1 VKITIRKITSL
12 LFLLL
17 GILPLLFIL
26 SFHIQQHLVREHMK
40 EELERRNL
48 QTLQIPEQDV
58 IWMDKHEIWVNE
70 QMFDIHSRSLEKG
83 IYTFTGLYDAQET
96 LLVKQHED
104 ATGKNLQENKVLAQL
119 FKCLQTIFFES
130 LADAALQTTSPAIS
144 FASLTMGPIKQF
156 RVILTPPPQP
166 GAMCFFSNQYVL

>member
-1 VKITIRKITSL
+1 VKIAIRKITSL

-17 GILPLLFIL
+17 GLLPLLFIL

-48 QTLQIPEQDV
+48 QTLRIPEQEV

-70 QMFDIHSRSLEKG
+70 QMFDIHSRSLENG
-83 IYTFTGLYDAQET
+83 IYTFTGLYDEQET

-104 ATGKNLQENKVLAQL
+104 ATGKNLDENKMLAQL
-119 FKCLQTIFFES
+119 FKCLQTIFLDSSAEYTPGTGR
-130 LADAALQTTSPAIS
+130 LAAL
-144 FASLTMGPIKQF
+144 FAFCTNEPVKQF
-156 RVILTPPPQP
+156 RVILTPPPQ
-166 GAMCFFSNQYVL
+166 F